1 MNTVFYYIIIVSFVF
16 GLFFIGSAN
25 AELKSA
31 SPQYGVALSKNCVTM
46 LTNNMKTNCPT
57 YDQILQVFPDN
68 TNPKISGDFKKIDGI
83 TQREKPPV
91 KNNWFWYYH
100 AKNATFWVDPP
111 SEVRNRINMIII
123 EASLPE
129 YKTKDST
136 SMNDY
141 NISFGKD
148 LYIGAK
154 CKESRITAA
163 NWLILLPDVL
173 NVVKNNCDVSLLKWK
188 NGTSTKEFTKSFQDR
203 STSAKYQD
211 EKYKQDAKKNYTVS
225 KIGSND
231 KTVNP
236 SVTED
241 KAAKYKPKIVPPFNY
256 TSYR

>member
-129 YKTKDST
+129 YKTKDSKK
-136 SMNDY
+136 MDDY

-163 NWLILLPDVL
+163 NWLVLLPDVL
-173 NVVKNNCDVSLLKWK
+173 NVAKNNCDTSLLKW
-188 NGTSTKEFTKSFQDR
+188 NGTTVKTFTKSFQDI
-203 STSAKYQD
+203 STSSKYQD
-211 EKYKQDAKKNYTVS
+211 EKYKQDAKKNYTTS

>member
-1 MNTVFYYIIIVSFVF
+1 MNTVFYYIIIALAISV
-16 GLFFIGSAN
+16 LFFGTAY

-57 YDQILQVFPDN
+57 YDQILNVFPDN
-68 TNPKISGDFKKIDGI
+68 TNKKISGDFKKIDGI

-91 KNNWFWYYH
+91 PNNWFWYYH

-129 YKTKDST
+129 YKTKDSK

-148 LYIGAK
+148 LYIGSN

-173 NVVKNNCDVSLLKWK
+173 NVAKNNCDLSLLKW
-188 NGTSTKEFTKSFQDR
+188 NGTTVKTFTKSFQDR

-211 EKYKQDAKKNYTVS
+211 EKYKQDAKKNYTKS

-241 KAAKYKPKIVPPFNY
+241 RAEKYKPKIPPSFNY